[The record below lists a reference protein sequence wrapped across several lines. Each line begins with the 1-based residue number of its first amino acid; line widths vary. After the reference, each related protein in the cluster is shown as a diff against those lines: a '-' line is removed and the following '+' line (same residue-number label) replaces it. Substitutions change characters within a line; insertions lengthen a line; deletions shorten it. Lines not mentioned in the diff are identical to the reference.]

1 MTKMPMKSP
10 AILAAVALLFAWNAA
25 QAGSKA
31 LFFASETEE
40 ESTRIALSVSDDG
53 SVSGTKTWQPAE
65 GHGARGWLDGV
76 VNGDV
81 IQVLYSYEIEGSEQ
95 SEEMVLK
102 IADGKLL
109 IGEGELVDGGDGRMN
124 LKEPNKVG
132 FTKSL
137 EMVEFT
143 EPKAGTA
150 ERKAIMD
157 SMRVPVAEYAGEAV
171 TFTGKIR
178 VIGQWARFTGS
189 VAATDGSPPETDGIA
204 ADMELDFAAFLFK
217 DENGKWRTLHWGFAG
232 DTSVLTGAQEE
243 YPKAPW
249 PLFEWVD

>member
-1 MTKMPMKSP
+1 MK
-10 AILAAVALLFAWNAA
+10 IQTIAAVVLTCWNT
-25 QAGSKA
+25 AGAESKA

-40 ESTRIALSVSDDG
+40 EYTRIALSVSDDG
-53 SVSGTKTWQPAE
+53 KVSGTKTWQPAE
-65 GHGARGWLDGV
+65 GHGARGWLDGI

-81 IQVLYSYEIEGSEQ
+81 IQIVYSYEIEGSEQ

-109 IGEGELVDGGDGRMN
+109 IGEGELVDGGEGRMN

-132 FTKSL
+132 FKKTL
-137 EMVEFT
+137 EMVEVS

-157 SMRVPVAEYAGEAV
+157 SMRAEVSDYAGEAV

-217 DENGKWRTLHWGFAG
+217 DENGKWQTLHWGFAG

-243 YPKAPW
+243 YPQAPW
-249 PLFEWVD
+249 PLFEWIE

>member
-1 MTKMPMKSP
+1 MRIRIFLT
-10 AILAAVALLFAWNAA
+10 AAALLFARNIAEA
-25 QAGSKA
+25 ESKA
-31 LFFASETEE
+31 LFFASETEK

-53 SVSGTKTWQPAE
+53 NVVGTKTWQPAE
-65 GHGARGWLDGV
+65 GHGARGWLEGV

-102 IADGKLL
+102 IADGELL
-109 IGEGELVDGGDGRMN
+109 IGEGELVDGGEGRMN

-132 FTKSL
+132 FKKSL
-137 EMVEFT
+137 EMVEVS

-157 SMRVPVAEYAGEAV
+157 SMRVEVSEYAGEAV

-204 ADMELDFAAFLFK
+204 AAMELDFAAFLFK

-243 YPKAPW
+243 YPQAPW
-249 PLFEWVD
+249 PLFEWIE